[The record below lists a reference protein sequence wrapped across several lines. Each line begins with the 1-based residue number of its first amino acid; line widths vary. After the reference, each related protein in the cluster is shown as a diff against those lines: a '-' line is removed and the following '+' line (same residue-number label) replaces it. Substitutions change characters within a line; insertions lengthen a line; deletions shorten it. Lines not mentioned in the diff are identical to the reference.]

1 MNWLLQAY
9 MTDTARYF
17 VSRRGPN
24 DWVVLDPSATIYEG
38 FSNENAAMA
47 FAESLD
53 QRSAGITPAP
63 SQTVTPV

>member
-9 MTDTARYF
+9 ITDTARYF

-24 DWVVLDPSATIYEG
+24 DWVVLDPSATVYDG
-38 FSNENAAMA
+38 FSDENAAMA

-53 QRSAGITPAP
+53 QQSAGITPTSP
-63 SQTVTPV
+63 PKVTPV